1 MNSAS
6 ETRIDVFE
14 KVTGN
19 ARYSGDYNLAGML
32 HAKILWPKYPSAEIT
47 RIDTSEAEK
56 LSGVER
62 VITRKHIVNGTNLSG
77 IFEPY
82 DRPVLVGE
90 NEEVRF
96 LGDALAIV
104 VAETEEIAAEA
115 IEKIEVEYELLPCI
129 FTVEEAIEK
138 STPCFV
144 FENKKGNI
152 DEGFSKADVVVEEEF
167 EFPYVEHA
175 YMEPESGYAFVD
187 GQGVVNVCYGS
198 QNLARHHRTICKS
211 LGISYNKVRL
221 FSPYIGGAFGGKHAI
236 SVQIYLTLAAYTVK
250 KPVRLVW
257 TREESFAGSK
267 RHKIKSKVRLGI
279 TKEGKMVALQAEICT
294 PAGPYM
300 GYTDKT
306 LRGTVYEVLGP
317 YSIEHA
323 DVVGKAYHTN
333 NIDIT
338 AFRGFGWTE
347 GTFMIET
354 LIEKAAKKLNMSSED
369 IRKGNLLRD
378 DQWENH
384 LPGTCIRLHSR
395 MTVEQTLSK
404 VLNAAGPKPKPKE
417 GKKVGRGIATAMA
430 TFDFGNNPG
439 YKGTGVDMTM
449 FSDGSINV
457 QIGFPEVGQGITGV
471 ITELVSD
478 FFSIESN
485 MISIIHCDTH
495 TTPKSGSLGA
505 SRATINAGN
514 AVLDGAKKLRRNLEQ
529 YAKEY
534 LKTDEEVEFRNGNF
548 YSKGKEVL
556 KSEELMDYC
565 YIQGKN
571 LSVQGWYEGPF
582 PTETRGFTFL
592 SGVVDVE
599 VDEETGE
606 YEVLQ
611 VFNCHDSGKVLYHD
625 GARGQMIGGVIM
637 GLGAAMFEEFIMKDG
652 RPLTPSLAQYTIPT
666 AKDIPERNIVL
677 FLECPGEFGPKGAKG
692 LGEHALHAVVPA
704 LANALFDAT
713 GVLITHLPI
722 TPERILRA
730 LNKI

>member
-1 MNSAS
+1 MKVNNANK
-6 ETRIDVFE
+6 TRIDVFE

-19 ARYSGDYNLAGML
+19 ARYSGDYNLVGML
-32 HAKILWPKYPSAEIT
+32 HAKILWPKYPAAKIIK
-47 RIDTSEAEK
+47 IDTSEAEK
-56 LSGVER
+56 MSGVEK

-96 LGDALAIV
+96 RGDALAIV

-115 IEKIEVEYELLPCI
+115 VEKIEVEYEILPGI
-129 FTVEEAIEK
+129 FTVEEAMEK

-152 DEGFSKADVVVEEEF
+152 KEGFSKAEVVFEREF
-167 EFPYVEHA
+167 EFPYIEHA

-187 GQGVVNVCYGS
+187 GQGVINVCYGS
-198 QNLARHHRTICKS
+198 QNLGRHHRMICES
-211 LGISYNKVRL
+211 LGLSYNKVRL
-221 FSPYIGGAFGGKHAI
+221 FSPYIGGGFGGKHAI
-236 SVQIYLTLAAYTVK
+236 SVQIYLTLAAHVVK
-250 KPVRLVW
+250 KPVKLVW

-267 RHKIKSKVRLGI
+267 RHKIKATAKLGL

-306 LRGTVYEVLGP
+306 LTATVREIVGP
-317 YSIEHA
+317 YSIEHV

-354 LIEKAAKKLNMSSED
+354 LSEKAAKELNISSED
-369 IRKGNLLRD
+369 IRKSNLLKD
-378 DQWENH
+378 DQWEDH
-384 LPGTCIRLHSR
+384 LPRTRIKLHSR
-395 MTVEQTLSK
+395 MTVEDTLSK
-404 VLNAAGPKPKPKE
+404 ALDAAGPKPKPRD

-439 YKGTGVDMTM
+439 YKGTGADMTM

-457 QIGFPEVGQGITGV
+457 QVGFPEVGQGITGV
-471 ITELVSD
+471 ITRLISD
-478 FFSIESN
+478 VFEIEEN

-505 SRATINAGN
+505 SRATINVGN
-514 AVLDGAKKLRRNLEQ
+514 AVLDAARRLKNNLEQ

-534 LKTDEEVEFRNGNF
+534 LETDERVRFENGNF
-548 YSKGKEVL
+548 YSRGKRVL
-556 KSEELMDYC
+556 EFGELMDYC

-582 PTETRGFTFL
+582 P
-592 SGVVDVE
+592 
-599 VDEETGE
+599 EET
-606 YEVLQ
+606 L
-611 VFNCHDSGKVLYHD
+611 VFP
-625 GARGQMIGGVIM
+625 RW
-637 GLGAAMFEEFIMKDG
+637 
-652 RPLTPSLAQYTIPT
+652 LT
-666 AKDIPERNIVL
+666 
-677 FLECPGEFGPKGAKG
+677 C
-692 LGEHALHAVVPA
+692 
-704 LANALFDAT
+704 
-713 GVLITHLPI
+713 
-722 TPERILRA
+722 
-730 LNKI
+730 